1 MIDYPPIILFDGVC
15 NFCNSTVNF
24 ILRQDK
30 KQVFQFAA
38 LQSDAGQKLL
48 KEHQLP
54 VQEFNS
60 FLFIENNKTYLAS
73 TAALRLAQY
82 LPWYW
87 QWTQLFWLI
96 PRFLRDSIYRLIAN
110 NRYKWFGK
118 REACMIP
125 SPNVRKRFLQ

>member
-1 MIDYPPIILFDGVC
+1 MTESPIILFDGVC

-30 KQVFQFAA
+30 KQVFRFAA
-38 LQSDAGQKLL
+38 LQSKAGQQLL
-48 KEHQLP
+48 RDFHFTQ
-54 VQEFNS
+54 QDFNS
-60 FLFIENNKTYLAS
+60 FLLIDNKKPYTAS
-73 TAALRLAQY
+73 TAALRLIKY

-87 QWTQLFWLI
+87 QWTQVFWLI
-96 PRFLRDSIYRLIAN
+96 PRFIRDSLYRLIAN

-125 SPNVRKRFLQ
+125 SPAVRKRFLE

>member
-1 MIDYPPIILFDGVC
+1 MTESPIILFDGVC

-30 KQVFQFAA
+30 KQVFRFAA
-38 LQSDAGQKLL
+38 LQSKAGQQLL
-48 KEHQLP
+48 RNFHFSQ
-54 VQEFNS
+54 QDFNS
-60 FLFIENNKTYLAS
+60 FLLIDNKKPYTAS
-73 TAALRLAQY
+73 TAALRLIKY

-87 QWTQLFWLI
+87 QWAQVFWLM
-96 PRFLRDSIYRLIAN
+96 PRFIRNSLYRLIAN

-125 SPNVRKRFLQ
+125 SPAVRKRFLE